1 VDEASQVTLP
11 VCLGPLQYA
20 DVFVLVGDHYQLP
33 PLVRAEQHA
42 VTWGAN
48 RTNDYTFF
56 IPFFDAWWQVRNIE
70 ARDRGFDV
78 SLFRQLSE
86 AHPAATV
93 TLSQQYRMNA
103 ELMALANVL
112 TYGMTVC
119 GFVAYR
125 QHAYL

>member
-1 VDEASQVTLP
+1 
-11 VCLGPLQYA
+11 
-20 DVFVLVGDHYQLP
+20 
-33 PLVRAEQHA
+33 
-42 VTWGAN
+42 
-48 RTNDYTFF
+48 
-56 IPFFDAWWQVRNIE
+56 VRNIE

-112 TYGMTVC
+112 TYGMTVR

-125 QHAYL
+125 RHAYL